1 MRFGASPEPMNYL
14 FGDSTPSELTSNFL
28 EFFRDAL
35 DFSVYALQS
44 DERIL
49 EGKKRAEELHE
60 KADVEIERLSRF
72 ITLSLEGVFAAE
84 KDAGGPHDSPTA
96 VCSKQIRESI
106 GRRQE
111 ATLAAIREKL
121 AADIAQLEAD
131 EAATRAG
138 CREALATLLRP
149 HDPPDAKAVVRI
161 TLSGSGGYEAQR
173 DVHADFG
180 LDWTF
185 SLVIPDGSIWSAP
198 LRVERITPQ
207 LEIRAPQLSGWIS
220 KEVKVKPQR
229 IERYLVTEV
238 SHEDTSTTIKLRS
251 ELGSEIGFDF
261 TIEGDRVTAVRTT
274 TSEDGSAGPFDV
286 DAEDAPKLAGLAKK
300 ISDTIPELT
309 QQELRSAAAGD
320 TDFASLPGFIA
331 FIEGF
336 VAMMTPIVREIAER
350 SLTPNELIIRRLLG
364 NDRREEIFVSKKTL
378 REKYSVLS
386 SQLRAVFAPLGLDGP
401 TASMRPPNV
410 KQNEEPSV
418 RAELPKSEPPAPGSL
433 PKVSAPPKKEK
444 EKEPERLSSSELKTI
459 PLASIEAVPPPVP
472 SSRQAPPASS
482 KPPTPLDAS
491 QSPTPPDASK
501 SPTPPPSKV
510 SPAAPPVR
518 AKEDSAPEIIVT
530 NVEEETPRNE
540 ALVATLKKIALLSR
554 NGRTEDA
561 YRDYA
566 ALFGNP
572 AFADYRPEDQRQA
585 LRLMVLAKSP
595 PPITETVKEAHR
607 VALLRI
613 TALVKALEDPGDY
626 ELLGVTKL
634 LFEDTKAASEAFAK
648 GLALERERNPQS
660 ELCGKLMQRVASL

>member
-1 MRFGASPEPMNYL
+1 MNYL

-49 EGKKRAEELHE
+49 EGRKRAQELHE
-60 KADVEIERLSRF
+60 KADVEIERLSGF
-72 ITLSLEGVFAAE
+72 ITLSLQGVDAAE
-84 KDAGGPHDSPTA
+84 KEAGGPHDSPTSA
-96 VCSKQIRESI
+96 CAKQIRESI

-111 ATLAAIREKL
+111 ATLGAIREKL
-121 AADIAQLEAD
+121 ASDIAQIEAD
-131 EAATRAG
+131 EAATRAS
-138 CREALATLLRP
+138 CRDALATLLRP
-149 HDPPDAKAVVRI
+149 HDPPDAKATVRVAF
-161 TLSGSGGYEAQR
+161 SGGAAYDAER
-173 DVHADFG
+173 VVHAGFG

-185 SLVIPDGSIWSAP
+185 SLTVPDGNIFSAP
-198 LRVERITPQ
+198 LRVERIVPQ

-220 KEVKVKPQR
+220 KEVKVKPQK

-238 SHEDTSTTIKLRS
+238 SHDDTSTTIKLRS
-251 ELGSEIGFDF
+251 EVGSDVGFDF
-261 TIEGDRVTAVRTT
+261 TVDGDRVTAVRTT
-274 TSEDGSAGPFDV
+274 AAEDGSAGPFDV
-286 DAEDAPKLAGLAKK
+286 DAEDAPKLVALAKK
-300 ISDTIPELT
+300 LSDTIPELT
-309 QQELRSAAAGD
+309 QHEMRSATSGGV
-320 TDFASLPGFIA
+320 DFSALPGFIS
-331 FIEGF
+331 FIQSF

-350 SLTPNELIIRRLLG
+350 SLTPNELVIRRPLG

-378 REKYSVLS
+378 REKYAILASP
-386 SQLRAVFAPLGLDGP
+386 LRAVFEPLGLDTP

-410 KQNEEPSV
+410 KPNAEPSV
-418 RAELPKSEPPAPGSL
+418 RAELPKSEPPAPTSL

-444 EKEPERLSSSELKTI
+444 EPERVSSSELKTI
-459 PLASIEAVPPPVP
+459 PLEAIEAAPPPVP
-472 SSRQAPPASS
+472 SSRPASPASS
-482 KPPTPLDAS
+482 KPPA
-491 QSPTPPDASK
+491 PPASK
-501 SPTPPPSKV
+501 ASPP
-510 SPAAPPVR
+510 APPVR
-518 AKEDSAPEIIVT
+518 PKEDSTPEIIVT

-540 ALVATLKKIALLSR
+540 ALIATLKKIAVLSR

-566 ALFGNP
+566 ALFSNP

-595 PPITETVKEAHR
+595 PPVTETVKEAHR

-613 TALVKALEDPGDY
+613 TALIKALEDPADY

-634 LFEDTKAASEAFAK
+634 LFDDPKAASEAFTK